1 MSQVEKYPTAPI
13 HILDAI
19 ADYASNR
26 TLHGYFVTAV
36 LENNLSEAVFRAD
49 KDSLAGLADI
59 VRYVHWEIPDNCHG
73 SRKKVRAWVEEVDK

>member
-19 ADYASNR
+19 ADYASNHMP
-26 TLHGYFVTAV
+26 HGHFITAV

-49 KDSLAGLADI
+49 RDSLAGLADI

-73 SRKKVRAWVEEVDK
+73 SRKKVRAWVGDDD